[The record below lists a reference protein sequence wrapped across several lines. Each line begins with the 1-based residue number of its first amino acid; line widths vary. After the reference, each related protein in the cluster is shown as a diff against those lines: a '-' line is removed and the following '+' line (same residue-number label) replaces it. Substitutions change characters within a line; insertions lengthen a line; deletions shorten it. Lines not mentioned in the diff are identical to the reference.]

1 MTAASGQSELANSC
15 HLLGTQSEGR
25 DGGHGMNG
33 QQGEGQGWNWAA
45 FPLWLTRHCPVPG
58 PGLHP
63 WAHQGG
69 HRGRLPQ
76 AGPGMGTQPAA
87 LGPAPPPGVA

>member
-1 MTAASGQSELANSC
+1 MTAASGQSSLANSC
-15 HLLGTQSEGR
+15 HLLGTQSEGW

-69 HRGRLPQ
+69 TVGVCPRQALGWGPSRLPSAQ
-76 AGPGMGTQPAA
+76 RPHQG
-87 LGPAPPPGVA
+87 